1 MLLMVEKLMEFVVI
15 FINMQKLIINT
26 RKIMIKIK
34 SLRIL
39 IIAM

>member
-1 MLLMVEKLMEFVVI
+1 MLLMVEKLMEFVML